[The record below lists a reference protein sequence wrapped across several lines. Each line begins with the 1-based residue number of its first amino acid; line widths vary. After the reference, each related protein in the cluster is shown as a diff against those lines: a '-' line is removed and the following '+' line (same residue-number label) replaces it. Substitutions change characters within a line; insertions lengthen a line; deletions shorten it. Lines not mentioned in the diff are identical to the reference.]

1 MSKFGAVS
9 VSCCLLLVETFAS
22 TSGGAQVL
30 RVSQRGSPASMTF
43 VALGRPD
50 GVVFNAD
57 AQSWSASP
65 RMWFDLP
72 ANTREQRSN
81 WYVLHL
87 HYRVVLAQP
96 FVLGRETIIG
106 AATNKV
112 GCAYIRFKP
121 LSQSTIDVAEDGT
134 LHGVTHR
141 KVEATTVTGWFENY
155 LAAAGVHGGR
165 NSLDLIVSQHT
176 GTVLLN
182 VKFYGDSFIAHTS
195 HGPSVLRLRGVPKSI
210 ALQNGETA
218 KLEIKVRN
226 AGGTTEPAVRVRL
239 SALAPRAPIQIRPS
253 ATLNIGPIRPGGI
266 HTVTFRVRALRVGS
280 AELSILAGGPTAST
294 GSVVKVTVQR

>member
-1 MSKFGAVS
+1 
-9 VSCCLLLVETFAS
+9 
-22 TSGGAQVL
+22 
-30 RVSQRGSPASMTF
+30 
-43 VALGRPD
+43 
-50 GVVFNAD
+50 
-57 AQSWSASP
+57 
-65 RMWFDLP
+65 MWFDLP

-121 LSQSTIDVAEDGT
+121 LSQSTIDPAEDGT

-155 LAAAGVHGGR
+155 LAAAGVHG
-165 NSLDLIVSQHT
+165 
-176 GTVLLN
+176 
-182 VKFYGDSFIAHTS
+182 A
-195 HGPSVLRLRGVPKSI
+195 I

-218 KLEIKVRN
+218 ISEPRVNEVRS
-226 AGGTTEPAVRVRL
+226 VR
-239 SALAPRAPIQIRPS
+239 
-253 ATLNIGPIRPGGI
+253 
-266 HTVTFRVRALRVGS
+266 GS
-280 AELSILAGGPTAST
+280 CG
-294 GSVVKVTVQR
+294 R